1 MLFFQ
6 AVLLIGYG
14 YAYLIGSKLAPRN
27 QLVIHACLL
36 VLPIFFLPVVVPAQW
51 TDPGTYHPILWLT
64 AVLTMVVGAP
74 FLAVSTSA
82 PLLQHWFSMAGHK
95 QSHDPYFLYSASN
108 LGSFLCLLSYPLIL
122 EPAISLSLQSVIWSW
137 GYFLWASLV
146 GCCGFFLWRYSRKRH
161 AEELSL
167 NPQASGGN
175 KGFREGKSLAD
186 NIKARGPLQ
195 WVLLSLIPSSML
207 YGITTTLTTD
217 IAAVPL
223 FWVIPLALYLFS
235 FVLAFSQR
243 LRLPYQNLIV
253 PLPAIVI
260 GALTIRFGS
269 SGNWAVLF
277 FLLALFFVVA
287 LILHRWLAES
297 RPGSDDLT
305 RFYFWISLGGVLGGV
320 INAVLVPTLFSGAY
334 EYFIVLILAAFVM
347 SGSNPFLLSERQQSL
362 QKRLNLFAIITVCVL
377 SIMTIRSVLYS
388 SGLQS
393 MLVSLPLMLVTTYAF
408 KRSKTAI
415 VTALIG
421 VVAITI
427 LNRSSLKL
435 LTQERNFFGVMRI
448 TEDKSSGFHT
458 LFHGTT
464 IHGIQRFGKEK
475 SREPLAYYSRKGP
488 IGDVFTMLEAQDT
501 LHKVVLV
508 GLGSGALAAYGKPGQ
523 EWVVFEIDP
532 MIVSFANNPEYFS
545 YLSDMPVKP
554 KFVIGDGR
562 HSLISES
569 ALKAD
574 LLVLDAFS
582 SDSVPV
588 HLLTQE
594 AIKLY
599 MSRLSQNGLLAF
611 HVSNRF
617 MNLEPVLAAIAEKE
631 ELASLARD
639 DWVTAERKSL
649 GAWSSKWVVL
659 ANRQEDLGAL
669 RSFTGWR
676 NLRKR
681 KGFLPWTDDSASI
694 IPILRGWGE

>member
-14 YAYLIGSKLAPRN
+14 YAYLIGSRLAPRK

-36 VLPIFFLPVVVPAQW
+36 VLPIFFLPVIVPAQW
-51 TDPGTYHPILWLT
+51 TDPGTYPPILWLI
-64 AVLTMVVGAP
+64 AILTMVVGAP

-82 PLLQHWFSMAGHK
+82 PLLQHWFSLTGHK

-122 EPAISLSLQSVIWSW
+122 EPAIPLSLQSVIWSW
-137 GYFLWASLV
+137 GYFMWMLLV
-146 GCCGFFLWRYSRKRH
+146 GCCGFFLWRFSWKTD
-161 AEELSL
+161 EELIL
-167 NPQASGGN
+167 NSQVSDEN
-175 KGFREGKSLAD
+175 NEIREGMSLA
-186 NIKARGPLQ
+186 NSKKAGGPLQ
-195 WVLLSLIPSSML
+195 WVLLSLIPSSLL

-253 PLPAIVI
+253 LLPAIII

-269 SGNWAVLF
+269 SGNWAVLI

-287 LILHRWLAES
+287 LVLHRWLAES
-297 RPGSDDLT
+297 RPGSDELT

-320 INAVLVPTLFSGAY
+320 INAVLVPTLFTGAY

-347 SGSNPFLLSERQQSL
+347 SGSNPFSLSERQQSL
-362 QKRLNLFAIITVCVL
+362 QRRLNLFAVIAVCVV
-377 SIMTIRSVLYS
+377 SVMTIRSVLYS

-393 MLVSLPLMLVTTYAF
+393 MLVSLPLMLVTAYAF
-408 KRSKTAI
+408 KRSKTVF
-415 VTALIG
+415 VTALVGI
-421 VVAITI
+421 VAITI

-448 TEDKSSGFHT
+448 TEDKASGFHT

-464 IHGIQRFGKEK
+464 IHGIQRFGEEK

-488 IGDVFTMLEAQDT
+488 IGDVFKMLDAEDALQ
-501 LHKVVLV
+501 KVVLV
-508 GLGSGALAAYGKPGQ
+508 GLGSGALAAYGKVGQ

-532 MIVSFANNPEYFS
+532 MIVTFANNPEYFS

-554 KFVIGDGR
+554 RFEIGDGR
-562 HSLISES
+562 HSLNNEA
-569 ALKAD
+569 ALRVD

-582 SDSVPV
+582 SDSVPI

-599 MSRLSQNGLLAF
+599 MSRLSQNGILAF
-611 HVSNRF
+611 HISNRF

-631 ELASLARD
+631 ELAALARD
-639 DWVTAERKSL
+639 DWVSAERKL
-649 GAWSSKWVVL
+649 AGAWSSRWVVL
-659 ANRQEDLGAL
+659 ANQEEDLRTL
-669 RSFTGWR
+669 RTTTGWR
-676 NLRKR
+676 DLRER

-694 IPILRGWGE
+694 IPILRGWWD